1 MPLEAAP
8 AGVRTGSPGKF
19 FLNAGS
25 VASPY
30 NPVQPT
36 PALAEVMRMN
46 KLFALFSLILVL
58 STPLVQAQL
67 MPSQQLDGIVAIV
80 DEDVILRSELDRQV
94 ATIIAQYSK
103 NPEQLPPR
111 AELERQVLDRLIM
124 SQLQVARANSTGI
137 KISDAEVDDTMA
149 QIAQQNK
156 MQVGQLR
163 QAIESQGMS
172 WDQFR
177 RNVYDESLI
186 RQLRQRIVQ
195 SRVQI
200 SDTEI
205 DLMLKAGGAQRGEL
219 DMGHIQITL
228 PDGATPEQISA
239 AQAKADDVVRQ
250 IQGGMDFSAAAI
262 RYSDAPNALEGG
274 DLGWRGYDELPPAFT
289 EVAERLQVGQTSPP
303 MRGPNGF
310 HIVKLIGKRAGGT
323 ELVVEYHAR
332 HILIRFSEIVSDAQA
347 EKTVREL
354 RERILAGADFA
365 QLAREYSNDTNT
377 ANLGGDMGW
386 FEINAWGSKVAEAIQ
401 ATAEGKI
408 SEPFKSDAGWHILE
422 VLAQRTADKTLEA
435 DRDKARQTLGNRKA
449 EEEYESFLRQ
459 IRAEAYIEV
468 RLPGATDG
476 SGKAG

>member
-1 MPLEAAP
+1 
-8 AGVRTGSPGKF
+8 
-19 FLNAGS
+19 
-25 VASPY
+25 
-30 NPVQPT
+30 
-36 PALAEVMRMN
+36 MRMN
-46 KLFALFSLILVL
+46 KLFALLSLILVL
-58 STPLVQAQL
+58 FIPLAQAQL
-67 MPSQQLDGIVAIV
+67 MPSQPLDGIVAIV
-80 DEDVILRSELDRQV
+80 DEDVILRSQLDRQV
-94 ATIIAQYSK
+94 ATITSQYSK

-124 SQLQVARANSTGI
+124 SELQVARANTTGI
-137 KISDAEVDDTMA
+137 KISDAEVDDTLA

-156 MQVGQLR
+156 LQVGQLR

-205 DLMLKAGGAQRGEL
+205 ELMLKAGGAHRGEL
-219 DMGHIQITL
+219 DLGHIQITL

-239 AQAKADDVVRQ
+239 AQAKAEEVTRQ

-289 EVAERLQVGQTSPP
+289 EIAERLEPGQTSPP
-303 MRGPNGF
+303 VRGPNGF
-310 HIVKLIGKRAGGT
+310 HIVKLIGKRAAGT
-323 ELVVEYHAR
+323 DLVTEYNAR
-332 HILIRFSEIVSDAQA
+332 HILIRTSEIVTDAQA
-347 EKTVREL
+347 EKTIREL
-354 RERILAGADFA
+354 RERIIAGDDFA

-377 ANLGGDMGW
+377 ANIGGDMGW
-386 FEINAWGSKVAEAIQ
+386 FEINAWGSKVADAIK
-401 ATAEGKI
+401 ATPEGQI
-408 SEPFKSDAGWHILE
+408 SAPFQSDAGWHILE
-422 VLAQRTADKTLEA
+422 FMAQRTEDKTAEA
-435 DRDKARQTLGNRKA
+435 DREKIRQTLGNRKA

-459 IRAEAYIEV
+459 IRSEAYIEV

-476 SGKAG
+476 SGTKG